1 MRWRSAAPGRPPSL
15 PADRV
20 VADGR
25 CPRPEPVMT
34 KAFVTA
40 IGARFE
46 AHGVELVHFGN
57 GLMSWADPSSVT
69 LPRRWPATL
78 ARDPRCGEGGG
89 ADGELRAASTAAGP
103 GRPTGPAGP
112 MVARGGVDA
121 VGADHAGLVCGRLAR
136 PYAAPGR
143 QVRADVPTGRE
154 CPHSSGGGERGHS
167 RSSADQP
174 PPSAPGGL
182 ATARYRT
189 VGAGRRHRL
198 RVRVV
203 RGNGPARRA
212 AGRQLPGLVPQ
223 CHRRPLAGLQQLRPT
238 AHPHRVATLA
248 ALAVV
253 GRGRGGRDGRAH
265 AGDGA
270 GTSTAVSGVP
280 DVREPAVVPALR
292 GLVPVAQGGGALI
305 VL

>member
-1 MRWRSAAPGRPPSL
+1 MRWRSAAPGRPPWL

-103 GRPTGPAGP
+103 GRPTGPA
-112 MVARGGVDA
+112 
-121 VGADHAGLVCGRLAR
+121 
-136 PYAAPGR
+136 
-143 QVRADVPTGRE
+143 
-154 CPHSSGGGERGHS
+154 
-167 RSSADQP
+167 
-174 PPSAPGGL
+174 
-182 ATARYRT
+182 
-189 VGAGRRHRL
+189 
-198 RVRVV
+198 
-203 RGNGPARRA
+203 RRA

-265 AGDGA
+265 AG
-270 GTSTAVSGVP
+270 
-280 DVREPAVVPALR
+280 
-292 GLVPVAQGGGALI
+292 
-305 VL
+305 